1 MLETLRRIET
11 TKPSPHL
18 LPGEPSIKRNTEFAD
33 WITSLCLPKKYANS
47 SMGDNPDYRSAM
59 FLEWPTVFPAYGSIF
74 SARREREKKI
84 VQRPEV
90 FFCCYVR
97 YQRPIF
103 EANMKIRRKNN
114 NLGRFN

>member
-33 WITSLCLPKKYANS
+33 WIKSLCLPKKYANS

-84 VQRPEV
+84 VQ
-90 FFCCYVR
+90 
-97 YQRPIF
+97 
-103 EANMKIRRKNN
+103 
-114 NLGRFN
+114 